1 MDEKQQRLLKEMMKF
16 SKLTPSSSMKTNPS
30 DGASSSVKTT
40 PIGGASSSMK
50 TNPSGGASSS
60 VKSSM
65 QQQSV
70 VVPGHQLH
78 PQAAVSSSS
87 SSSRLNS
94 DKGTGNDPSGVLK
107 DIVHLKVHNR
117 DDAPLK
123 KIPTPSK
130 GPISYSSDTHF
141 SGSAFMSSPDPSTI
155 PLPVFDLSDDSSC
168 RERSVDFYSDKSTG
182 AVTTSAA
189 VDDHDQT
196 RRTRKPPSLSAKK
209 GALPPPTVVAAAA
222 VAESS
227 ASAVQIKSPTSS
239 HNRASSS
246 SSPPSS
252 EETIDKS
259 SVLKRFLK
267 IRQQM

>member
-1 MDEKQQRLLKEMMKF
+1 
-16 SKLTPSSSMKTNPS
+16 
-30 DGASSSVKTT
+30 
-40 PIGGASSSMK
+40 
-50 TNPSGGASSS
+50 
-60 VKSSM
+60 M

-78 PQAAVSSSS
+78 PQAAASSSS

-94 DKGTGNDPSGVLK
+94 DKGTGNDPSDALK

-123 KIPTPSK
+123 KTPTPSK
-130 GPISYSSDTHF
+130 GPTSYSSDTHF

-168 RERSVDFYSDKSTG
+168 RERSVDFYSEKSTD

-189 VDDHDQT
+189 VDDQM

-209 GALPPPTVVAAAA
+209 GAPPPVVAAA

-227 ASAVQIKSPTSS
+227 ASAAQIKSPTSS
-239 HNRASSS
+239 HNRAVSSS
-246 SSPPSS
+246 SPSS

>member
-1 MDEKQQRLLKEMMKF
+1 
-16 SKLTPSSSMKTNPS
+16 MKTTV
-30 DGASSSVKTT
+30 D
-40 PIGGASSSMK
+40 ID
-50 TNPSGGASSS
+50 TNKGRVGSI
-60 VKSSM
+60 

-78 PQAAVSSSS
+78 PQAAASSSS
-87 SSSRLNS
+87 ACSRLNS
-94 DKGTGNDPSGVLK
+94 DKGTGNDPSDALK

-123 KIPTPSK
+123 KTPTPSK
-130 GPISYSSDTHF
+130 GPTSYSSDTHF

-168 RERSVDFYSDKSTG
+168 RERRVDFYSEKSTG

-189 VDDHDQT
+189 VDDNDQI
-196 RRTRKPPSLSAKK
+196 RRTRKSPSLSAKK
-209 GALPPPTVVAAAA
+209 GAPPPPVVAVAAAA
-222 VAESS
+222 AESS
-227 ASAVQIKSPTSS
+227 ASAAQIKSPTSS
-239 HNRASSS
+239 HNRALSSS
-246 SSPPSS
+246 SPSS

>member
-1 MDEKQQRLLKEMMKF
+1 
-16 SKLTPSSSMKTNPS
+16 
-30 DGASSSVKTT
+30 
-40 PIGGASSSMK
+40 
-50 TNPSGGASSS
+50 
-60 VKSSM
+60 M

-78 PQAAVSSSS
+78 PQAAASSSS

-94 DKGTGNDPSGVLK
+94 DKGTGNDPSDALK

-123 KIPTPSK
+123 KTPTPSK
-130 GPISYSSDTHF
+130 GPTSYSSDTHF

-168 RERSVDFYSDKSTG
+168 RERSVDFYSEKSTG

-189 VDDHDQT
+189 VDDHDQI
-196 RRTRKPPSLSAKK
+196 RRTRKQPSLSAKK
-209 GALPPPTVVAAAA
+209 GAPQPPVVAAAA

-227 ASAVQIKSPTSS
+227 ASTAQIKSPTSS
-239 HNRASSS
+239 HNRAVSSS
-246 SSPPSS
+246 SPSS